1 MGSCA
6 RGNWRAFVPSQTISV
21 AGTTGVEGLPMTV
34 HSPLQ
39 AMGSHAFMQVA
50 RDGDVLDLEVSS
62 PVL

>member
-1 MGSCA
+1 
-6 RGNWRAFVPSQTISV
+6 
-21 AGTTGVEGLPMTV
+21 MTV